1 MNLVP
6 EAVFDQHIVLL
17 GKTRS
22 GKSSAMRFL
31 IEHLLDKKEPVTI
44 VDPKGDWWGLKAS
57 ASGKRAGYPVVIF
70 GGTHADVPLNA
81 RSGVA
86 VAELT
91 ATGNRPCII
100 DLGGWM
106 PGERTQFWID
116 FASTFFRVHRG
127 RRWLAVDEVHNFC
140 PKGKIMDP
148 NAGKMLHWSN
158 RLASEG
164 LGKGIA
170 IIAAS
175 QRPQKV
181 HNDFLTSCETL
192 IAMRVIHKAD
202 RDAMKD
208 WVDACGEPEKGKEV
222 LNTVAQNKR
231 GEAWVYSPEAEFGP
245 KRIQFPMFSTYD
257 SFRPRGTNDTK
268 LKGWADVDLS
278 EVKKKLESA
287 IREAEANDPVK
298 LRAEIRTLQA
308 QLKHPKPEIK
318 NVVMGG
324 PIRKPITH
332 EDLNEILMPIMVD
345 YGKVVQDR
353 VEELRKSMTT
363 LFHDVFKK
371 PFIVKDWADRLRR
384 GATKLNGTKIPS
396 GEFKKGESSR
406 AVPAETRKFTVVP
419 QNQPRLEQHRALPG
433 GKETGDYDYS
443 DSVGEGSLK
452 LGAGA
457 RRLLSALVSWSPN
470 GMKEG
475 QWRSHAGLRKSGTFS
490 TYKSALRSAGFI
502 TEDADHKF
510 YATDEGI
517 TYMGDKV
524 EQAPSTTQEVLA
536 LWKPKLGAGARRI
549 LDALVE
555 AGGETLSIEELGA
568 KTGLQKSGTFS
579 TYISALRTAQLVLTG
594 KDGYA
599 ANKETLFL

>member
-1 MNLVP
+1 MSFILP
-6 EAVFDQHIVLL
+6 TQIFDQHIILL

-22 GKSSAMRFL
+22 GKSSAMRLL
-31 IEHLLDKKEPVTI
+31 IEYLLDKKEPVTI
-44 VDPKGDWWGLKAS
+44 IDPKGDWWGLKSS
-57 ASGKRAGYPVVIF
+57 ASGKREGYPVVIF

-81 RSGVA
+81 RSGIA

-91 ATGNRPCII
+91 AIGNRPCII

-127 RRWLAVDEVHNFC
+127 RRWLAIDEIHNLC
-140 PKGKIMDP
+140 PKGKVMDP

-164 LGKGIA
+164 LGKGISL
-170 IIAAS
+170 IAAS

-192 IAMRVIHKAD
+192 VGMRVIHKAD
-202 RDAMKD
+202 RDAIKD
-208 WVDACGEPEKGKEV
+208 WIDGCGDSEKGTEV
-222 LNTVAQNKR
+222 LHSIASMKR
-231 GEAWVYSPEAEFGP
+231 GEAWVWSPEAEFGP

-257 SFRPRGTNDTK
+257 SFKPQKASEATR

-278 EVKKKLESA
+278 EVKKKLEGA
-287 IREAEANDPVK
+287 IREAEANDPAK
-298 LRAEIRTLQA
+298 LKAEIRSLQT
-308 QLKHPKPEIK
+308 QLKQQPKPEIK
-318 NVVMGG
+318 NVVIGG
-324 PIRKPITH
+324 PVRKPITH
-332 EDLNEILMPIMVD
+332 EDLNEILLPIAID
-345 YGKVVQDR
+345 YNKVVMDR
-353 VEELRKSMTT
+353 VEELRKSMST

-371 PFIVKDWADRLRR
+371 PFVVKDWKERLVR
-384 GATKLNGTKIPS
+384 GATKLNGSKIPS

-419 QNQPRLEQHRALPG
+419 QKQSPRLEQHRALPG
-433 GKETGDYDYS
+433 GKETGD
-443 DSVGEGSLK
+443 GEVK

-502 TEDADHKF
+502 TEDADRKF
-510 YATDEGI
+510 YATQEGI

-524 EQAPSTTQEVLA
+524 EQAPTTTDEVLA

-555 AGGETLSIEELGA
+555 AGGETLTQEELTE

-579 TYISALRTAQLVLTG
+579 TYISALRTAQLVIT
-594 KDGYA
+594 KDGRYA